1 MQRSVQLLRP
11 TNSWGRSGWG
21 QSAEFKFCSDSH
33 GQGVCA
39 PCTVTTHC
47 SKAPQFSEEMEV
59 RILCRARKRQVRSTY
74 IKESLVTRV
83 LRGPHAG
90 ARRDDHFHFSQINV
104 ALTAGVLTRVIVSQL
119 EPKGAD

>member
-1 MQRSVQLLRP
+1 MQRNMQLLRHMD
-11 TNSWGRSGWG
+11 SQGRSGWG
-21 QSAEFKFCSDSH
+21 QGAEFKFCSDSH
-33 GQGVCA
+33 GQRVYD

-47 SKAPQFSEEMEV
+47 SEAPHFSEEMEM

-90 ARRDDHFHFSQINV
+90 ARGNDHFHFSQINV

-119 EPKGAD
+119 EPKDAD